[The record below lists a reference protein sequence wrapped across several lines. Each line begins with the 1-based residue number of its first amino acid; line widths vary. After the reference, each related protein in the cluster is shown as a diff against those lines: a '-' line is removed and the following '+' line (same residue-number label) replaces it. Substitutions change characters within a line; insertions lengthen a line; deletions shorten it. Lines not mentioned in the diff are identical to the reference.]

1 MASVF
6 LYLHVKKRKIR
17 IEEAAAMA
25 SAIGQLP
32 MKNDQVTFGAGFS
45 RSGSLSTYGSQLNAG
60 SLMSGGS
67 RRNSGR
73 MLHSPTVSGG
83 VGGGVDGN
91 VEESNA
97 GIVKNNPLLKH
108 YPLGLGVG
116 GGAGCGDGS
125 GFSSSAG
132 DLSNSNSECDDD
144 MAIENA
150 TMLMKNVSFKI
161 KKNLYTFSNNSNLY

>member
-1 MASVF
+1 M
-6 LYLHVKKRKIR
+6 KKRKIR

-25 SAIGQLP
+25 SILGQLP

-45 RSGSLSTYGSQLNAG
+45 RTGSLSTYGSQLNAS
-60 SLMSGGS
+60 SLMGGGGGGS

-73 MLHSPTVSGG
+73 LLHSTAAN
-83 VGGGVDGN
+83 VDGN

-108 YPLGLGVG
+108 YPGLGVG
-116 GGAGCGDGS
+116 GGVDSS

-132 DLSNSNSECDDD
+132 DLSNSNSECDED

-150 TMLMKNVSFKI
+150 TMLMKSVSFPSI
-161 KKNLYTFSNNSNLY
+161 